1 MKNQEVAKIF
11 REIAKILELKEDN
24 PFRIRAYEKAAYNI
38 ESLGEDLETLAKED
52 KLTKISGIGE
62 DLASKIKEILDTG
75 TLKYYEELKSQTP
88 AGLLKMM
95 EIPALGPK
103 TIKKIYDKLKIDT
116 IEKLEEAAKKHLLSN
131 IEGIREKTEEN
142 ILRGIE
148 LIKKGLERTPL
159 YNALL
164 IANRFLEELKKLKEV
179 EKIEVAG
186 SLRRK
191 KETIRDIDILI
202 VSKKPSVVM
211 ERFVSLD
218 SVDKILAQ
226 GSTKSS
232 IISKENIQVDLRV
245 IEDKSFG
252 SALMYFTG
260 SKEFNIKIRQLAIKN
275 NLKISEYGVF
285 KNEKWIAGR
294 NEEEIFSILGL
305 SYIEPELREDRGE
318 IELALLNKLPK
329 IVKLEDIKGDLHVH
343 SNYSDGFLSLQEI
356 YNEALRLNYSY
367 IGICDHSQGLKVA
380 KGLSKDAL
388 YRKKEEI
395 EKINKKGKLRLL
407 FGTEVD
413 IDSSGNLD
421 YPDSILKEFD
431 LVIAAIH
438 TGFKQSK
445 SQLTKRIINAC
456 KNKYVN
462 IIAHPTGRL
471 FKTREPYE
479 IDLKEILKVCSDYNV
494 ALEINCYP
502 DRLDINDLGALEAK
516 KANVKLSLGTDT
528 HNKEHLNAIEL
539 GLAIARRGW
548 LEKNDLLN
556 CMDIDTLIKWLK
568 K

>member
-116 IEKLEEAAKKHLLSN
+116 IEKLEEAAKNHLLSN

-218 SVDKILAQ
+218 SADKILAQ

-294 NEEEIFSILGL
+294 TEEEIFSILGL